1 MAEPLGPEQRAA
13 ALPPLGETGW
23 MAVEGRD
30 AIRKILKFRNF
41 SEAWGAMAQIALAAE
56 ALNHHP
62 EWSNVYNVLDI
73 TLTTHDCNGLSALD
87 LALAARIDRI
97 AAAATVVRDHGAPVL
112 SLCQE
117 RAAGRR

>member
-1 MAEPLGPEQRAA
+1 
-13 ALPPLGETGW
+13 